1 MNIKVLGPGCSN
13 CINLENRTREALK
26 QLNLN
31 AQIEKVTDYSEILSY
46 GLVRTPGLIIN
57 NKIVVQGSVPTVE
70 QLKDTI
76 KQQLV

>member
-31 AQIEKVTDYSEILSY
+31 AQIEKVTDYSEILSF

-70 QLKDTI
+70 QLQEII
-76 KQQLV
+76 KQQLL